1 MKGWQSNLLH
11 YTFWLLYRTY
21 LFFLPT
27 ADPLG
32 PCGPAGQR
40 PWRPGWSQQAARP
53 PSLTHIAW
61 TPTALKLLLKCNM
74 SWRRSLPSQPAASQ
88 TPSHRR
94 PSPPHTGPGI
104 STSPNLSW
112 TCCIADAD
120 HGAGSMVVETCN
132 CCAASAH
139 HRLMISMDSKTTL
152 SLDAW
157 DEPFYRL
164 KKLSLS

>member
-1 MKGWQSNLLH
+1 MSVSALIFVIFCYWYYILIRYWNLIIDRGWDAMKGWQSNLLH
-11 YTFWLLYRTY
+11 YTFWLLYSTY

-53 PSLTHIAW
+53 PSLTHIAG
-61 TPTALKLLLKCNM
+61 TPTAQKLLLKCSM

-112 TCCIADAD
+112 HCRRRSWARVYGCWNLQLLW
-120 HGAGSMVVETCN
+120 S
-132 CCAASAH
+132 
-139 HRLMISMDSKTTL
+139 
-152 SLDAW
+152 
-157 DEPFYRL
+157 
-164 KKLSLS
+164 